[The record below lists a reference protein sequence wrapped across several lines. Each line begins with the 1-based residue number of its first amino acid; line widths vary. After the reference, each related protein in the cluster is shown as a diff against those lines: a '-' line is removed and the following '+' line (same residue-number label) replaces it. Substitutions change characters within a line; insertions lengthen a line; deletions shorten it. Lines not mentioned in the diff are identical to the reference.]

1 MNEVD
6 EAEEK
11 IEVSIKALL
20 DFSEKLKE
28 LSNLAW
34 VASESFKKLVKAKE
48 DVEKARK
55 LMFSQSEIKKEPSKE
70 AQESLDAWLG
80 DDY

>member
-1 MNEVD
+1 MDKGDYCVHQLAVIGEAGMNEVD

-11 IEVSIKALL
+11 IEVSIKALS
-20 DFSEKLKE
+20 DFAEKLKE

-55 LMFSQSEIKKEPSKE
+55 LRR
-70 AQESLDAWLG
+70 A
-80 DDY
+80 

>member
-11 IEVSIKALL
+11 IEVSIKALS
-20 DFSEKLKE
+20 DFAEKLKE

-55 LMFSQSEIKKEPSKE
+55 LRR
-70 AQESLDAWLG
+70 A
-80 DDY
+80 